1 MNKLTPLAS
10 GQITPTDTIS
20 VVLVEPEDIPA
31 SVVAHWP
38 ARSTVVDP
46 RRFPEVASAVV
57 KLFAEAH
64 TNLAGIKAWGR
75 P

>member
-1 MNKLTPLAS
+1 VNQITPLAS
-10 GQITPTDTIS
+10 GQITPTDALT
-20 VVLVEPEDIPA
+20 VVLVEPDDIPA
-31 SVVAHWP
+31 TVVVHWP

-64 TNLAGIKAWGR
+64 TTLAGIKAWGR
-75 P
+75 L